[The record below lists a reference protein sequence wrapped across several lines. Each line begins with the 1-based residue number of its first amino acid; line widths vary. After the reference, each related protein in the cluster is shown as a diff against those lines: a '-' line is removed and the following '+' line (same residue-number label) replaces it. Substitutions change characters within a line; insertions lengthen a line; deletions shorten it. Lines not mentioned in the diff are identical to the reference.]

1 MRRFAFA
8 MIGLMLAIAPSVHAD
23 EWSKTFTLSGKPEL
37 RVETS
42 DANIHVE
49 TWDQNIIEAR
59 VTTMRWKI
67 GDKGIAILDHQTGD
81 SVELEIRFPHRN
93 LVFQVGERRV
103 DIEIH
108 MPREGK
114 LNLHTGDGDIRLSKF
129 KGAMDLETG
138 DGSQELEDVD
148 GSLRARSGDGNLRAN
163 GRFDVLELSTGD
175 GRIEARTL
183 PGSALASSWDL
194 HTGDGSVTLQI
205 PESLSADV
213 DLHTGDGHITLD
225 LPVTVQGQIGEKT
238 IRGKLNGGGNSL
250 RVHTGDGSIR
260 LEKSSASL

>member
-1 MRRFAFA
+1 MRHFAFA
-8 MIGLMLAIAPSVHAD
+8 MVGLILAVASSARAD
-23 EWSKTFTLSGKPEL
+23 EWSKTFTLNGKPEL

-42 DANIHVE
+42 DANIHVD
-49 TWDQNIIEAR
+49 TWDQNTIEAR
-59 VTTMRWKI
+59 VTTTRWKI
-67 GDKGIAILDHQTGD
+67 GDKGITIVDHQSGD
-81 SVELEIRFPHRN
+81 SVDLEIRFPHRN
-93 LVFQVGERRV
+93 FVFQVGERRV

-129 KGAMDLETG
+129 KGDMDLETS
-138 DGSQELEDVD
+138 DGSQELEEVD
-148 GSLRARSGDGNLRAN
+148 GSLRARSGDGNLRAS
-163 GRFDVLELSTGD
+163 GRFDQLELNTGD
-175 GRIEARTL
+175 GRIEARSL
-183 PGSALASSWDL
+183 PGSTLTSSWDL
-194 HTGDGSVTLQI
+194 HTGDGSVTLQV

-213 DLHTGDGHITLD
+213 DLHTGDGHITLE
-225 LPVTVQGQIGEKT
+225 LPLTVQGQLGEKT

>member
-1 MRRFAFA
+1 MRPFAFA
-8 MIGLMLAIAPSVHAD
+8 MVGLMLAIASSARAD
-23 EWSKTFTLSGKPEL
+23 EWSKTFTLTGKPEL

-49 TWDQNIIEAR
+49 TWDQNTIEAR
-59 VTTMRWKI
+59 VTTARWKI
-67 GDKGIAILDHQTGD
+67 GDKGITILDHQSGD

-93 LVFQVGERRV
+93 FVFDVGQRRV
-103 DIEIH
+103 EIEIH

-114 LNLHTGDGDIRLSKF
+114 LDLHTGDGNIRVSKF
-129 KGAMDLETG
+129 KGAMDLETS
-138 DGSQELEDVD
+138 DGSEDINDVD
-148 GSLRARSGDGNLRAN
+148 GSLRARSRDGNVKVG
-163 GRFDVLELSTGD
+163 GRFDLLDLSTGD

-183 PGSALASSWDL
+183 AGSTLTSGWDL
-194 HTGDGSVTLQI
+194 HAGDGSVILQI
-205 PESLSADV
+205 PESLSVDV

-225 LPVTVQGQIGEKT
+225 LPVTVQGQLGEKT

-260 LEKSSASL
+260 LEKTSASL

>member
-8 MIGLMLAIAPSVHAD
+8 MVGLMLAIAPSARAD
-23 EWSKTFTLSGKPEL
+23 EWSKTFTLTGKPEL

-49 TWDQNIIEAR
+49 TWDQNTIEAR
-59 VTTMRWKI
+59 VTTTHWKI
-67 GDKGIAILDHQTGD
+67 GDKGITILDRQSGD
-81 SVELEIRFPHRN
+81 SVELQVRFPHRN
-93 LVFQVGERRV
+93 FVFDVGQRRV
-103 DIEIH
+103 EIEIH

-114 LNLHTGDGDIRLSKF
+114 LDLHTGDGNIRLSRF
-129 KGAMDLETG
+129 KGPMDLETS
-138 DGSQELEDVD
+138 DGSQEINEVD
-148 GSLRARSGDGNLRAN
+148 GSLRARSGDGNLRVG
-163 GRFDVLELSTGD
+163 GRFDLLELTGD
-175 GRIEARTL
+175 GRIEAR
-183 PGSALASSWDL
+183 ALAGSTLTSGWDL

-225 LPVTVQGQIGEKT
+225 LPVTVQGQLGEKT

-260 LEKSSASL
+260 LEKTSAAL

>member
-8 MIGLMLAIAPSVHAD
+8 MVGLMLAIAPAVHAD
-23 EWSKTFTLSGKPEL
+23 EWSKTFALSGKPEL

-42 DANIHVE
+42 EANIHVE
-49 TWDQNIIEAR
+49 TWDQNTIEAR

-67 GDKGIAILDHQTGD
+67 GDRGLTILDHQTGD
-81 SVELEIRFPHRN
+81 SVELEVRFPHRN
-93 LVFQVGERRV
+93 FVFEVGQRRV

-114 LNLHTGDGDIRLSKF
+114 LDLHTGDGDIRLSKF
-129 KGAMDLETG
+129 KGAMDLETR
-138 DGSQELEDVD
+138 DGSQEIDDVD
-148 GSLRARSGDGNLRAN
+148 GSLRARSGDGNLRVG
-163 GRFDVLELSTGD
+163 GRFDVLEISTGD

-183 PGSALASSWDL
+183 PGSTLSSSWDL
-194 HTGDGSVTLQI
+194 HTGDGSVKLQV
-205 PESLSADV
+205 PESLNADV

-225 LPVTVQGQIGEKT
+225 LPLTVQGQLGEKT
-238 IRGKLNGGGNSL
+238 IRGKLNSGGNSL

-260 LEKSSASL
+260 LEKTSATL